1 MIYNQTIF
9 VLHLA
14 ARIAKSQVDEE
25 DGVEQIVGT
34 QFSKETRVRD
44 EDEEMKKFIES
55 EMEKRRGKNL
65 GMGYFGGTDD
75 NNGHKGYLTPEEA
88 ALAELPDHLKAST
101 GQKVLKMLC
110 NLIWISPRGI

>member
-1 MIYNQTIF
+1 M
-9 VLHLA
+9 
-14 ARIAKSQVDEE
+14 DDE
-25 DGVEQIVGT
+25 DGVTQIVGT

-110 NLIWISPRGI
+110 NLIWISPRGILLSFKNNKDN